1 MATASPTT
9 QRYGSVIRWHPDL
22 PMTVHSII
30 AMSEALQ
37 LYLFACTLARTC

>member
-1 MATASPTT
+1 MVEIVHAATCGCTL
-9 QRYGSVIRWHPDL
+9 L

>member
-1 MATASPTT
+1 MLARSGGAVL
-9 QRYGSVIRWHPDL
+9 RGLGSSTHPHM